1 MPYQPHP
8 SFRTPEERVVI
19 WRYMDLAKLCAL
31 LVDKALYFCTPAVL
45 AQADPFEGQPFL
57 SIDDIKRDL
66 TTASGDDISR
76 ITYSDFTRKAPFVA
90 YLKRNGLTLQEYLKR
105 RWSAFMHAN
114 FVNCWH
120 MNDDESQ
127 AMWKIYAGE
136 NAGIAVQST
145 VGRLIKAL
153 SKDSQPVHIDEITY
167 VDRSQY
173 IRQRKGTS
181 RSPYMYKRK
190 EFEYEKEMR
199 ALRLIPLSQVNQN
212 LGLAGQIRNGAGFE
226 FFGRS

>member
-1 MPYQPHP
+1 MAIFVSPITQLHRTGLGVERGSHACRTRSQLRCQPQH
-8 SFRTPEERVVI
+8 
-19 WRYMDLAKLCAL
+19 D
-31 LVDKALYFCTPAVL
+31 
-45 AQADPFEGQPFL
+45 FE
-57 SIDDIKRDL
+57 
-66 TTASGDDISR
+66 ASLNAI
-76 ITYSDFTRKAPFVA
+76 P
-90 YLKRNGLTLQEYLKR
+90 TLQEYLKR
-105 RWSAFMHAN
+105 RWSAFMRAN

-153 SKDSQPVHIDEITY
+153 SKDSWPIHIDEITY

-173 IRQRKGTS
+173 MRQWKGTS

-190 EFEYEKEMR
+190 EFEYER
-199 ALRLIPLSQVNQN
+199 R
-212 LGLAGQIRNGAGFE
+212 
-226 FFGRS
+226 